1 MSSARACWIGR
12 DVQTLFQAGSFAGLS
27 DGQLLERFNGCRGE
41 VAERPSETLVERHG
55 PMILRTCQRIL
66 RNDQD
71 AQDAFQATFLI
82 LLRKSRSLWVRESL
96 GPWLHRIACRAA
108 IRART
113 AQVRRQTVLQ
123 ELTALVD
130 GPAPSAPSHELVG
143 VIHEEIDRLPDHYRA
158 AIVLCDLEGH
168 TCEQTA
174 QLLGCPLGTVGSRL
188 ARGREKLRGRLI
200 RRGMA
205 PAAGTV
211 AAALS
216 HDALGSI
223 PTPLVEMTLRAAMG
237 NPAPSATGRR
247 FHRSREDYPR
257 DLQESVHGQVSSN
270 RSRHPDCRLAS
281 ACYPCCLT
289 GPPRVR
295 NPLATQA
302 VEKAQEKLKKP
313 ADQNT
318 VGGLVATDFGN
329 DPVRYKDYL
338 IATIGN
344 SLFNRDQ
351 EKTVPVNRM
360 AILYRD
366 GTAKLWSFDSKD
378 PVCPPLRDTTPI
390 REIAFQQNA
399 GILVTAAE
407 TSVKIWN
414 GVTGEL
420 LKEMPGQVL
429 RPLAFVADFI
439 ARRTLRHHRHS
450 RPDGHDL
457 EQQLAGS
464 GRSLPTGGRRV
475 EAFDRCQSVTR
486 RRDTDDRR
494 RGSQRFLVRR
504 GHEAML
510 RDLPP
515 SVAALRQRLSRR
527 RMPSLQAAGT
537 PDQ

>member
-1 MSSARACWIGR
+1 MDAGERLRSAP
-12 DVQTLFQAGSFAGLS
+12 F
-27 DGQLLERFNGCRGE
+27 
-41 VAERPSETLVERHG
+41 ETLVERHG

-108 IRART
+108 IRTRT

-216 HDALGSI
+216 HDALGSM
-223 PTPLVEMTLRAAMG
+223 PTPLVEMTLHAAMG
-237 NPAPSATGRR
+237 NPAPSVPA
-247 FHRSREDYPR
+247 
-257 DLQESVHGQVSSN
+257 VVSSAAAKITREIS
-270 RSRHPDCRLAS
+270 RSLFMAKFQAIAAVTLTAAGLCLLSMLSYRAAS
-281 ACYPCCLT
+281 
-289 GPPRVR
+289 GSQPP
-295 NPLATQA
+295 ATQA
-302 VEKAQEKLKKP
+302 VEKVQEKIKKP

-360 AILYRD
+360 AVLYRD
-366 GTAKLWSFDSKD
+366 GIAKLWSFDSKD
-378 PVCPPLRDTTPI
+378 PVCPPLRDTRPI
-390 REIAFQQNA
+390 REIAFQQNS

-407 TSVKIWN
+407 TSVEIWN
-414 GVTGEL
+414 AVTGKL
-420 LKEMPGQVL
+420 IKEMPGQVV
-429 RPLAFVADFI
+429 RPLAFATNFI
-439 ARRTLRHHRHS
+439 ARRSFVTIDTQGQMVTIWNSNSLEAVDRFQPVDIGS
-450 RPDGHDL
+450 KPLIGASLSPDGGTLMTVAED
-457 EQQLAGS
+457 
-464 GRSLPTGGRRV
+464 RSVSLCDVATKQCFATFR
-475 EAFDRCQSVTR
+475 
-486 RRDTDDRR
+486 
-494 RGSQRFLVRR
+494 
-504 GHEAML
+504 
-510 RDLPP
+510 PP
-515 SVAALRQRLSRR
+515 SQLCASVFHDDACPLFKRPVLQINEHFWETVNPLKPLAN
-527 RMPSLQAAGT
+527 PSEKK
-537 PDQ
+537 